1 LLRYIDNEAKNAREG
16 KPARI
21 SAKLNSLVDVGIIE
35 ALYRASTDGV
45 VIKLL
50 VRGICCLKSGIRG
63 LSENITVVSIVDRYL
78 EHSRIY
84 YFESN
89 GNPKIF
95 LSSADWMPRNLD
107 RRVEV
112 AFPVESPELKKEII
126 DILRIS
132 MSDTVKLR
140 AQRPDGLYDRI
151 DRRGKEYFQ
160 SQVIFQEMAKR
171 RTDEFTRREAS
182 IL

>member
-1 LLRYIDNEAKNAREG
+1 MDG
-16 KPARI
+16 
-21 SAKLNSLVDVGIIE
+21 
-35 ALYRASTDGV
+35 AL
-45 VIKLL
+45 IKLL
-50 VRGICCLKSGIRG
+50 VRGICCLKPGIAG
-63 LSENITVVSIVDRYL
+63 LSDNITVVSIVDRYL

-107 RRVEV
+107 RRVEI
-112 AFPVESPELKKEII
+112 AFPVETPELKKEIM
-126 DILRIS
+126 DILQIS

-140 AQRPDGLYDRI
+140 AQRPDGIYDRV

-160 SQVIFQEMAKR
+160 SPAVFQERATR
-171 RTDEFTRREAS
+171 RAEECARREAV